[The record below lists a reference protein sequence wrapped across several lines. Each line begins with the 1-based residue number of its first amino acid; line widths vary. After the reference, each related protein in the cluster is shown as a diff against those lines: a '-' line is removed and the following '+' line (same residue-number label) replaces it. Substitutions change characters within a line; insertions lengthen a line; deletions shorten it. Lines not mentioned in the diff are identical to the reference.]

1 MLTKPLISGE
11 PLVEI
16 ERKRYDELLHTE
28 AKYQVIAK
36 AISRAYSYNDIAA
49 IIKIFELEERKIQ
62 ENENE

>member
-1 MLTKPLISGE
+1 MNESKMDYDIVVPME
-11 PLVEI
+11 
-16 ERKRYDELLHTE
+16 RYDELVRTE

-49 IIKIFELEERKIQ
+49 IVKIFGLEERKIQ